1 MQWFYNLKIS
11 KKLMLSFLLLA
22 IIAGILGYV
31 GIKEIRSIQMADTK
45 LYEEN
50 TEPFVPINNV
60 AVAFQ
65 MRRVQLKDMLLKD
78 DLAQRQENVDRIAEL
93 DEGVSDSMLELKE
106 HVRSAK
112 MRKEYTDLQDAL
124 QTYQLIQEEYIRLVM
139 ANQVE
144 QAAVVTTGE
153 QGVTAS
159 KAVEA
164 ALDNFTQT
172 IIKEARQKAHSN
184 TEIADNALLTMAII
198 ILISVAMA
206 LLLGWFVAR
215 IISRPLQEM
224 MIAADK
230 LALGDINVRVAAETT
245 DEIGTLAK
253 SFTAMI
259 ENIREQA
266 LVAERIAAG
275 DMAVQVNIRSENDLL
290 GIKLN
295 EMLANIKMVINEM
308 NKMYENQKAGDI
320 EAFIPVEKFNGAY
333 RQMTD
338 RVNQMVQL
346 HVDAILKMLGIIGAY
361 AEGDFTPVLE
371 KMPGKQVIANERMD
385 LIRNNLL
392 NVINEILTL
401 SKSAAAGQ
409 LSIRAD
415 ASRYSGEYARI
426 LQGINEILDA
436 IIVPM
441 QDTMAVLDE
450 MAQGNLTTGITSDLA
465 GDYAQMKNA
474 LNNSLKALNEV
485 LGQIN
490 EAAEQ
495 VASGSGQVA
504 DSSQALSQASTEQA
518 SSVQEITAT
527 MTEISS
533 QTKQNALN
541 ANRAN
546 EMAIAAQEN
555 AVQGNQEM
563 QAMLKAM
570 SEINESSTS
579 ISKIIKVI
587 DEIAFQT
594 NILALNA
601 AVEAAR
607 AGQHGKGF
615 AVVAEEVRNLAARSA
630 NAAKETTVMIE
641 GSINKVEMGTK
652 MATETAGAL
661 NKIMD
666 GVSNVAN
673 LVGEIAAASN
683 EQATAIAQVNQG
695 IAGIAEVTQMNT
707 ATSQQSAAASEQLAS
722 QAELL
727 KDQVSRFKLARQA
740 ASLQTLPGLT
750 PELIRMLEGI
760 AEKSNHPAAPSGQEK
775 TKASGLR
782 PKVKINLDDSDF
794 GKY

>member
-1 MQWFYNLKIS
+1 MQWFYNLRIS

-31 GIKEIRSIQMADTK
+31 GIKEIRSIQTADTK

-50 TEPFVPINNV
+50 TQAFVPVNNV

-78 DLAQRQENVDRIAEL
+78 DLARRQENVDRIAEL
-93 DEGVSDSMLELKE
+93 DKNVSEYMLELKE
-106 HVRSAK
+106 HVQSPEMSK
-112 MRKEYTDLQDAL
+112 GYTDLQDAL
-124 QTYQLIQEEYIRLVM
+124 QLYQSVEEEYIRLVM
-139 ANQVE
+139 ANQLE
-144 QAAVVTTGE
+144 EATAVTTGE

-159 KAVEA
+159 KAVET
-164 ALDNFTQT
+164 ALTNFTQT
-172 IIKEARQKAHSN
+172 IIKEAQQKAESN
-184 TEIADNALLTMAII
+184 TEIAYTAVLTMIVL
-198 ILISVAMA
+198 ILISVAIA
-206 LLLGWFVAR
+206 LLLGWFIAR
-215 IISRPLQEM
+215 IISRPLQDM
-224 MIAADK
+224 VTAADK
-230 LALGDINVRVAAETT
+230 LALGNINVQVAAETT
-245 DEIGTLAK
+245 DEIGILAK

-275 DMAVQVNIRSENDLL
+275 DLSIQVLDKSEHDILARSMNLIVETLRNLLTETDLL
-290 GIKLN
+290 TRAAVNGKLD
-295 EMLANIKMVINEM
+295 IR
-308 NKMYENQKAGDI
+308 GDI
-320 EAFIPVEKFNGAY
+320 NKFNGSY
-333 RQMTD
+333 QEIIKG
-338 RVNQMVQL
+338 VNNAL
-346 HVDAILKMLGIIGAY
+346 DAFIEPIQ
-361 AEGDFTPVLE
+361 E
-371 KMPGKQVIANERMD
+371 
-385 LIRNNLL
+385 
-392 NVINEILTL
+392 
-401 SKSAAAGQ
+401 SAG
-409 LSIRAD
+409 
-415 ASRYSGEYARI
+415 I
-426 LQGINEILDA
+426 LQ
-436 IIVPM
+436 
-441 QDTMAVLDE
+441 E
-450 MAQGNLTTGITSDLA
+450 MAQGNLQQVMSGEYK
-465 GDYAQMKNA
+465 GDFNEIKNA
-474 LNNSLKALNEV
+474 LNNTLRSLNEV
-485 LGQIN
+485 LGEIN
-490 EAAEQ
+490 EAAVQ
-495 VASGSGQVA
+495 VASGAGQVA

-546 EMAIAAQEN
+546 EMAVAAQEN
-555 AVQGNQEM
+555 AIQGNQEM
-563 QAMLKAM
+563 QEMLKAM

-641 GSINKVEMGTK
+641 GSINKVESGTK
-652 MATETAGAL
+652 MATGTAAAL

-695 IAGIAEVTQMNT
+695 IAGI
-707 ATSQQSAAASEQLAS
+707 
-722 QAELL
+722 L
-727 KDQVSRFKLARQA
+727 KLSR
-740 ASLQTLPGLT
+740 
-750 PELIRMLEGI
+750 
-760 AEKSNHPAAPSGQEK
+760 
-775 TKASGLR
+775 
-782 PKVKINLDDSDF
+782 
-794 GKY
+794 